1 MSPGSTLSLV
11 FTILNV
17 SLWTGIMI
25 PQVHKN
31 YKLKSSNA
39 ISYLLVFF
47 WFVGS
52 ALSITSG
59 YLKKSSKS
67 IVYIGIHHLL
77 MNMVI
82 MSQLLYYRFVRKS
95 YITYQEGVITCAT
108 VVFLL
113 ILFLVSSFTYDIND
127 KLLPEI
133 IAWLSLLVYTVS
145 RIPQIYLNWRRRSV
159 YGLSYISFICITLTN
174 FCFAG
179 SIFAHVLDKPLWH
192 VVSKNLQW
200 IIGVVVTVFGDAV
213 IMYQFHKC
221 DRSRSLLAY
230 TEIVTNDADAE
241 V

>member
-25 PQVHKN
+25 PQVHQN
-31 YKLKSSNA
+31 YKLKSSSA

-52 ALSITSG
+52 ILSITSAH
-59 YLKKSSKS
+59 LKKSSKS
-67 IVYIGIHHLL
+67 IVYIGVHHLI
-77 MNMVI
+77 MNMII
-82 MSQLLYYRFVRKS
+82 MSQLLYYRILRKS
-95 YITYQEGVITCAT
+95 YITYNEGVVTCVT
-108 VVFLL
+108 VVFLF

-159 YGLSYISFICITLTN
+159 HGLSYISFICITMTN

-179 SIFAHVLDKPLWH
+179 SIFAHLLDKSLSH
-192 VVSKNLQW
+192 IISKNLQW
-200 IIGVVVTVFGDAV
+200 IIGIVVTLIGDAV
-213 IMYQFHKC
+213 IMYQFYKYR
-221 DRSRSLLAY
+221 RSRSVLGYMELH
-230 TEIVTNDADAE
+230 VSNDGDSE
-241 V
+241 